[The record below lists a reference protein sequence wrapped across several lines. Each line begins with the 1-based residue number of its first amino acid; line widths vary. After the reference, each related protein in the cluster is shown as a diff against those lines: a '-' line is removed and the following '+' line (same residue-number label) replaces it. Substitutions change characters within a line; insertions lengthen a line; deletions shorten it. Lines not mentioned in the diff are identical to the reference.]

1 MGMIHKAGA
10 VAITV
15 VLVGGMLSELGFRS
29 RRLLST
35 IGLLLIL
42 CLGLDAVGEMT
53 GRVMEIAD
61 LAGISQAAKCIL
73 KTVGVG
79 YIGSL
84 VSGICEGLG
93 ESTLS
98 SAVMLICRLEAFIII
113 LPYFE
118 KTLSL
123 GLTLLQ

>member
-1 MGMIHKAGA
+1 M
-10 VAITV
+10 